1 MTTNEI
7 LAFADR
13 TRIKLA
19 VHGDRLR
26 VQAPVGTITPSLRQG
41 IALHKWELL
50 DRLSP
55 SSRYITLKNGQ
66 TLPVVAVQLA
76 LDLERRGI
84 PLHTDANHQF
94 IMPDDERLTDADRRA
109 IQRWR
114 LHLSA
119 IVEYEAPKIA

>member
-1 MTTNEI
+1 MW
-7 LAFADR
+7 AGR
-13 TRIKLA
+13 
-19 VHGDRLR
+19 
-26 VQAPVGTITPSLRQG
+26 G
-41 IALHKWELL
+41 IASPAHRPGLTASPATPKITGCGHELL

-94 IMPDDERLTDADRRA
+94 IMPDDERLTDSDRRA
-109 IQRWR
+109 IERWR